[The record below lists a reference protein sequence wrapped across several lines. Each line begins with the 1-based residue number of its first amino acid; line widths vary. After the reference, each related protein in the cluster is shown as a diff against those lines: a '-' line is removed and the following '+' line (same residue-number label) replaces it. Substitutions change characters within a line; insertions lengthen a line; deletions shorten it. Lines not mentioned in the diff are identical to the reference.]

1 MASIWKLNGGDI
13 YVDSYRKA
21 HNPTIAEHNPI
32 DSSESSIYH
41 FVFEPDNEITI
52 EGHVVGDT
60 HLGTIEG
67 GIRTNVT
74 LITDLLP
81 GGITVLLQ
89 RLDVTRLNISCQSI
103 DPTLAVGSPVY
114 RVTATLR
121 P

>member
-13 YVDSYRKA
+13 YVDSYKKS

-32 DSSESSIYH
+32 NTTESTIYH
-41 FVFEPDNEITI
+41 FVFEPDNEIVI

-89 RLDVTRLNISCQSI
+89 KLEVTRLNISCQTI
-103 DPTLAVGSPVY
+103 DSTLTGDSPVY
-114 RVTATLR
+114 KVTATLR